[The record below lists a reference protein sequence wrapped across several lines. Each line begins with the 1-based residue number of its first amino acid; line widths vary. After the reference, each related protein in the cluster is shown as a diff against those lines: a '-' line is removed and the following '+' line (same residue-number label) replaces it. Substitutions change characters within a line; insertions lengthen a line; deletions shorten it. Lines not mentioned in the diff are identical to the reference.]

1 MSVEVEQL
9 QKEQS
14 ENVAKQENDEVKKRG
29 TNKMPPSSTN
39 PNTLFKK
46 GRISREEWIKL
57 TRQKKKVQFCL
68 YNKKSKQFLIW
79 YINRNY

>member
-14 ENVAKQENDEVKKRG
+14 ENVAKQENDGEKKRG

-68 YNKKSKQFLIW
+68 
-79 YINRNY
+79 